1 MAALTGTMNADFS
14 DFFFEVDKAKI
25 KLHELES
32 ATGQTDNA
40 LGGMAEGLGQ
50 VDKTLGLF
58 GVRLGPQIQA
68 MRELGNVAGLTFEK
82 LGLFGSLGAIGAT
95 LAASFQLTTW
105 ALEWTTLDE
114 AIADA
119 TAKLIG
125 WGDVA
130 GANATAQTD
139 ALALASQRA
148 GYAVTTVTE
157 AIRVNTE
164 WNAKHAASLNTGA
177 QRLADWDRQISKVRN
192 SGDLETITRELKEGS
207 STVKQLAE
215 RFGISA
221 EAITHYTN
229 RAKES
234 ATILDKLREKE
245 RADLKKVSDAQ
256 AELNQLGGGW
266 RTTLETILPATAAA
280 ATAALALG
288 GAQSTIATAM
298 NLSEVQVSALNK
310 ALQEQ
315 TRILQLN
322 EPAIGSLD
330 SWMKSLAPEIRK
342 AGESQMFFDQQLM
355 ASIATVES
363 AAVPALEK
371 LEETYRSV
379 TEAAREAAAPS
390 KNAPGSVGVNLG
402 GMAFGTMGVE
412 AAMSAYTARFG
423 SGSAAGAIGGGPAP
437 DFLSWAMKMGYATK
451 GTQVS
456 NTFNI
461 VDTESEIARRVSE
474 EISRQIQRGSLVT

>member
-1 MAALTGTMNADFS
+1 MAALSGVLAADFS
-14 DFFFEVDKAKI
+14 QFVTEIDRSVVKLKEFETA
-25 KLHELES
+25 S
-32 ATGQTDNA
+32 GQTDNA

-58 GVRLGPQIQA
+58 GVRIGPQVQA
-68 MRELGNVAGLTFEK
+68 LRELGNVAGLTWEK
-82 LGLFGSLGAIGAT
+82 LGAVGGLGLAAGLGVATYEITKMAVEFSGLDTAIGN
-95 LAASFQLTTW
+95 
-105 ALEWTTLDE
+105 
-114 AIADA
+114 A
-119 TAKLIG
+119 TARLIG

-130 GANATAQTD
+130 AANATAQTD
-139 ALALASQRA
+139 ALALATQRA
-148 GYAVTTVTE
+148 GYAVTTITE

-164 WNAKHAASLNTGA
+164 WNQKNAASFNTGA

-234 ATILDKLREKE
+234 SAILEKW
-245 RADLKKVSDAQ
+245 RAAEQAGLEKVRVAQ
-256 AELNQLGGGW
+256 EELNQAGGGW
-266 RTTLETILPATAAA
+266 RDTLLTIAPAAA
-280 ATAALALG
+280 ATATAYLAMG
-288 GAQSTIATAM
+288 QSQSTIATAM
-298 NLSEVQVSALNK
+298 RLSEVQVSALNK

-315 TRILQLN
+315 TRIIQLN
-322 EPAIGSLD
+322 EPALGSLD
-330 SWMKSLAPEIRK
+330 SWMKTLAPAILE
-342 AGESQMFFDQQLM
+342 AGKSQQFFDQQLM
-355 ASIATVES
+355 ASIATVEQ

-371 LEETYRSV
+371 LEDTFRSV

-412 AAMSAYTARFG
+412 AAMAAYTARFG

>member
-1 MAALTGTMNADFS
+1 MAALSGVMTADFS
-14 DFFFEVDKAKI
+14 QFTQEVDRSVV
-25 KLHELES
+25 KLRELEGAGMS
-32 ATGQTDNA
+32 TGNA
-40 LGGMAEGLGQ
+40 FGDMAEGLGAADR
-50 VDKTLGLF
+50 VLSTV
-58 GVRLGPQIQA
+58 GVNLSRPIGAL
-68 MRELGNVAGLTFEK
+68 RELGNVAGLTFEK
-82 LGLFGSLGAIGAT
+82 LGFFGSLG
-95 LAASFQLTTW
+95 LAASVGVATFELTKMG
-105 ALEWTTLDE
+105 AEFLGLDT
-114 AIADA
+114 AIGNA
-119 TAKLIG
+119 TAKLLG

-130 GANATAQTD
+130 AANATAQTD
-139 ALALASQRA
+139 ALALATQRA

-164 WNAKHAASLNTGA
+164 WNAKNAAALNTGA
-177 QRLADWDRQISKVRN
+177 QRLADWDRQISKVRQ

-266 RTTLETILPATAAA
+266 RDTLLTIAPATAAA

-298 NLSEVQVSALNK
+298 SLSEVQVSALNK

-342 AGESQMFFDQQLM
+342 AGDSQMFFDQQLM

-379 TEAAREAAAPS
+379 TEAARETAVETS
-390 KNAPGSVGVNLG
+390 KNAPGAVGVNLG
-402 GMAFGTMGVE
+402 NVAFGPGGLE
-412 AAMSAYTARFG
+412 AAFKAYSLRYSQ
-423 SGSAAGAIGGGPAP
+423 SGVGAIGGGPAE
-437 DFLSWAMKMGYATK
+437 DFLSWAMRAGYTAQGPT
-451 GTQVS
+451 VN
-456 NTFNI
+456 NTFNV

-474 EISRQIQRGSLVT
+474 EISRQIQRGSLVQ

>member
-1 MAALTGTMNADFS
+1 MAALSGVMTADFS
-14 DFFFEVDKAKI
+14 QFTQEVDRSVV
-25 KLHELES
+25 KLRELEGAGMS
-32 ATGQTDNA
+32 TGNA
-40 LGGMAEGLGQ
+40 FGDMAEGLGAADR
-50 VDKTLGLF
+50 VLSTV
-58 GVRLGPQIQA
+58 GVNLSRPIGAL
-68 MRELGNVAGLTFEK
+68 RELGNVAGLTFEK
-82 LGLFGSLGAIGAT
+82 LGTFGSLG
-95 LAASFQLTTW
+95 LAASVGVATYELTKMG
-105 ALEWTTLDE
+105 AEFIGLDT
-114 AIADA
+114 AIGNA
-119 TAKLIG
+119 TAKLLG

-130 GANATAQTD
+130 AANATAQAD
-139 ALALASQRA
+139 ALALATQRA

-164 WNAKHAASLNTGA
+164 WNAKNAAALNTGA

-266 RTTLETILPATAAA
+266 RDTLLTIAPATAAA

-298 NLSEVQVSALNK
+298 SLSEVQVSALNK

-379 TEAAREAAAPS
+379 TEAARETAVETS
-390 KNAPGSVGVNLG
+390 KNAPGAVGVNLG
-402 GMAFGTMGVE
+402 NVAFGPGGLE
-412 AAMSAYTARFG
+412 AAFKAYSLRYSQ
-423 SGSAAGAIGGGPAP
+423 SGVGAIGGGPAE
-437 DFLSWAMKMGYATK
+437 DFLSWAMRAGYTAQ
-451 GTQVS
+451 GTTVN
-456 NTFNI
+456 NTFNV
-461 VDTESEIARRVSE
+461 VDTESAIARRVSE
-474 EISRQIQRGSLVT
+474 EISRQIQRGSLVQ

>member
-1 MAALTGTMNADFS
+1 MAALSGVMTADFS
-14 DFFFEVDKAKI
+14 QFTQEIDRSVV
-25 KLHELES
+25 KLKELEGAGAS
-32 ATGQTDNA
+32 TGNA
-40 LGGMAEGLGQ
+40 FGDMAEGLGAADR
-50 VDKTLGLF
+50 VLSTV
-58 GVRLGPQIQA
+58 GVNLSKPIGA
-68 MRELGNVAGLTFEK
+68 LRELGNVSGLTFEK
-82 LGLFGSLGAIGAT
+82 LGAFGSLG
-95 LAASFQLTTW
+95 LAASVGVATFELTKMG
-105 ALEWTTLDE
+105 AEFIGLDT
-114 AIADA
+114 AIGNA
-119 TAKLIG
+119 TAKLLG

-130 GANATAQTD
+130 AANATAQTD
-139 ALALASQRA
+139 ALALATQRA

-234 ATILDKLREKE
+234 SAILEKLREKE

-322 EPAIGSLD
+322 EPALGSLD